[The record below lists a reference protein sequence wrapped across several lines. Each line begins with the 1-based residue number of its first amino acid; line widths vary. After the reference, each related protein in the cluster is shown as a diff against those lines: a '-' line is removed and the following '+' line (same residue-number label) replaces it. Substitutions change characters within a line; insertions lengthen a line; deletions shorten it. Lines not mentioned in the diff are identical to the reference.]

1 MRATRADHWN
11 VNHVHQAL
19 NLLKA
24 RRQLDAMS
32 EHRRKMEALSTFI
45 RHVEKETRNA
55 PILLPASDA
64 AKRFDRA
71 LETFL
76 AEAIDTAIA
85 ARASTTTVVLKD
97 SVATTKALELLRA
110 SGYKTRNRPGYD
122 GTHVVVQIIE

>member
-45 RHVEKETRNA
+45 RHVEKETVNA

-64 AKRFDRA
+64 AKRRDRA
-71 LETFL
+71 LETVL
-76 AEAIDTAIA
+76 AEALDTAIA
-85 ARASTTTVVLKD
+85 AGATTTTVTLADNGAVH
-97 SVATTKALELLRA
+97 KALELLHA
-110 SGYKTRNRPGYD
+110 SGYNANGID
-122 GTHVVVQIIE
+122 AAVIVQI